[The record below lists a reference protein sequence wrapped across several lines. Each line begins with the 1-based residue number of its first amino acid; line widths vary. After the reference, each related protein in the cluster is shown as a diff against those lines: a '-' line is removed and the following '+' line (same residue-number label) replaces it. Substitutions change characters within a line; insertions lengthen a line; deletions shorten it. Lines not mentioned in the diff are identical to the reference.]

1 MTWNTAMQV
10 NAFDNTQ
17 AYVSHFTGGA
27 WNTSAITA
35 ATANAGGTYSLALT
49 GVTSFSPFGVFGK
62 NTNTTAIRD
71 IKSEI
76 AFTIYP
82 NPANNLLQV
91 SIPSTG
97 TSQTLKVFDILGN
110 QIISQPVEN
119 AVTSLDISK
128 YASGVYF
135 VSVDN
140 TSAKKF
146 IKE

>member
-1 MTWNTAMQV
+1 MQV

-17 AYVSHFTGGA
+17 AYISHYTGGA

-35 ATANAGGTYSLALT
+35 ATAHAGGTYSLALT
-49 GVTSFSPFGVFGK
+49 GVTSFSPFAVLGK

-71 IKSEI
+71 IKAEI

-82 NPANNLLQV
+82 NPANNLLQI
-91 SIPSTG
+91 SIPASG
-97 TSQTLKVFDILGN
+97 TPQTLKVFDMLGN
-110 QIISQPVEN
+110 QMISQPVET

-128 YASGVYF
+128 FASGVYL

-140 TSAKKF
+140 TSTKKF